1 MHFAKTS
8 ALIAA
13 LVSVA
18 SAQQEW
24 GSFAGEVDT
33 IKHVS
38 GETYALTSD
47 LTVSLNE
54 GWTLVDLVGRS
65 DGQISNKTI
74 VYNSADSKYYGKIAY
89 TNTATVD
96 NSTTVCFP
104 SVPIRISLN
113 EKVDDTTTGRL
124 IDGNF
129 YIGCID
135 KSRISGESSAS
146 SGTATATDA
155 SASATDA
162 SASASATDASVTT
175 EASASASASAT
186 DASAATTAAS
196 APVSGTA
203 TGSAEVTATDLSSRT
218 LSTSYVATSASS
230 TGVAVVHPTSGTNQ
244 TNTTTSSGLEQV
256 NSGVVNSA
264 FSAVSLGMM
273 VVAFVALA

>member
-33 IKHVS
+33 IKRVS

-47 LTVSLNE
+47 LAVSLNE

-146 SGTATATDA
+146 SGTA
-155 SASATDA
+155 SATDA
-162 SASASATDASVTT
+162 SASASATDSSVTT
-175 EASASASASAT
+175 EVSASASAT

-203 TGSAEVTATDLSSRT
+203 TGSAEATATELSSKT